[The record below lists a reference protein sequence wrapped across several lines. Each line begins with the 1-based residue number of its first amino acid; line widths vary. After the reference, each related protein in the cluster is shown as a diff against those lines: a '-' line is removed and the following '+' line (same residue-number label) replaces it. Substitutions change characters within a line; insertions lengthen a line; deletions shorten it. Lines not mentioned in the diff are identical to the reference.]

1 MKAQEEFE
9 NRYKHLFIDIDQHIA
24 LITINRPEVRNAM
37 NPESWAE
44 LGVAVKKLNQNPDV
58 RVIMITG
65 AGDQAFV
72 AGADISWIRDRKPLD
87 IYGDVAVQDVLL
99 DLYRSS
105 RPVIAV
111 VNGFALGGGCELML
125 ACDLRIASDQAKM
138 GQPEVNLGILPAGGG
153 TQQLTKLV
161 GLPKAKEL
169 ILTGDIIDAQ
179 EAHRI
184 GLVNHVVPHEELMDR
199 AYALARKIASKPPIT
214 VQMAKIALNESVTAD
229 LPAGLALEKSLQAVL
244 FGTKDKQE
252 GTMAFFEKR
261 KPNFV
266 GE

>member
-1 MKAQEEFE
+1 MAKGEYQKDFT
-9 NRYKHLFIDIDQHIA
+9 HLFIEIEQHIA

-44 LGVAVKKLNQNPDV
+44 LGAAVKRLNQLPEV

-65 AGDQAFV
+65 AGDEAFV
-72 AGADISWIRDRKPLD
+72 AGADIAWIRDRKPLD

-105 RPVIAV
+105 KPVIAI

-125 ACDLRIASDQAKM
+125 ACDLRIASDRAKM

-153 TQQLTKLV
+153 TQQLPKLV

-169 ILTGDIIDAQ
+169 ILTGEIIHAQ

-184 GLVNHVVPHEELMDR
+184 GLVNHVVPHEELKER
-199 AYALARKIASKPPIT
+199 AYELARKIASKPPIT
-214 VQMAKIALNESVTAD
+214 IQMAKIALNESVTTD
-229 LPAGLALEKSLQAVL
+229 LPAGLALEKSLQAIL

-252 GTMAFFEKR
+252 GTRAFFEKR
-261 KPNFV
+261 KPGFI